1 MGRATAVEPVAEP
14 AREAA
19 CTLYER
25 HGARVFH
32 FCLGRLRSRE
42 EAEDARQTTFL
53 YALAAL
59 RRGVVPVA
67 EASWLLKIADNVC
80 RARRHDAR
88 RRARFEVVEDPE
100 ALQRV
105 SAPAGA
111 AVETLMPLD
120 EALARLTDL
129 QREALLLREW
139 RGLSSREIAEHLATT
154 PGAVDV
160 LLLRARRALA
170 DGLDAPVE
178 PRRRLRSLD
187 LASLAGA
194 AKSLFAGLAGK
205 AAVAAIVAVVGASA
219 GAVGLRE
226 RDAGPSAPRPAPMQR
241 VAPVLGRAPA
251 SVVPAGDAPTPVRR
265 DTAGRP
271 RPSRLP
277 VTQAPQESEVVAE
290 EASPAAETAPRH
302 TVSAG
307 EESKK
312 TPGQDPLVP
321 VTSAAEPVVETVVE
335 TVTST
340 VEPVVGMVT
349 SAADPVVGT
358 VASTAE
364 PVVGMVASTAEPVV
378 ETLTSAAEPVVT
390 AAAAALPA
398 VPPPALP

>member
-1 MGRATAVEPVAEP
+1 VAVAATMGRATAVEPVAEP

-19 CTLYER
+19 CSLYER

-59 RRGVVPVA
+59 RKGVVPIA

-80 RARRHDAR
+80 RARRHDAT
-88 RRARFEVVEDPE
+88 RRARFEVVEDPQ

-170 DGLDAPVE
+170 DGLEAPVQ

-194 AKSLFAGLAGK
+194 AKSLYAGLAGK
-205 AAVAAIVAVVGASA
+205 AAVAAMMAMVGASV

-226 RDAGPSAPRPAPMQR
+226 RDAGPSSPRPTPMQR
-241 VAPVLGRAPA
+241 VAPALDGAPA
-251 SVVPAGDAPTPVRR
+251 SVAPAGDAPSPVGRE
-265 DTAGRP
+265 TAGRP
-271 RPSRLP
+271 RPSRLT
-277 VTQAPQESEVVAE
+277 VTQAPQRSEVVAE
-290 EASPAAETAPRH
+290 EAAPVAEAAPA
-302 TVSAG
+302 SAG
-307 EESKK
+307 EESRK
-312 TPGQDPLVP
+312 PPSQDPVVA
-321 VTSAAEPVVETVVE
+321 VTSAAEPVVETVTSAAEPVVE
-335 TVTST
+335 TVTS
-340 VEPVVGMVT
+340 
-349 SAADPVVGT
+349 A
-358 VASTAE
+358 
-364 PVVGMVASTAEPVV
+364 AEPVV
-378 ETLTSAAEPVVT
+378 ETLTSAAEPVLT
-390 AAAAALPA
+390 AAEALPA